1 MDDFN
6 EILGRAVQGDSS
18 SVEYVIRR
26 YQPLINKNSIWKGR
40 LDEDLRQHIEM
51 QIFRKIS
58 KYNLYED
65 NPK

>member
-6 EILGRAVQGDSS
+6 EILCRAVQGDSS

-26 YQPLINKNSIWKGR
+26 YQPLINWKGR

-58 KYNLYED
+58 KFNLYED

>member
-1 MDDFN
+1 MDDFS
-6 EILGRAVQGDSS
+6 EILGRAVQGDSF

-58 KYNLYED
+58 KFNLYED

>member
-18 SVEYVIRR
+18 SVEYLIRR

-58 KYNLYED
+58 KFNLYED

>member
-6 EILGRAVQGDSS
+6 DILGRAVQGDSS

-58 KYNLYED
+58 KFNLYED

>member
-26 YQPLINKNSIWKGR
+26 YQPLINKNSIWKGK

-58 KYNLYED
+58 KFNLYED

>member
-58 KYNLYED
+58 KFNLYDD

>member
-58 KYNLYED
+58 KFNLYED

>member
-1 MDDFN
+1 MDGFN

-58 KYNLYED
+58 KFNLYDD

>member
-1 MDDFN
+1 MDGFN

-58 KYNLYED
+58 KFNLYED

>member
-26 YQPLINKNSIWKGR
+26 YQPLINKNSIWQGR

-58 KYNLYED
+58 KFNLYED